1 MWYVIQVRTGSEENI
16 QVQCQRNIQGDIL
29 EGCFIPYYEE
39 KRSIQGEWK
48 TQRKVLFPGYVF
60 LDSDKL
66 TQLYMDLKQVSGLTK
81 LLKTGD
87 EVIPLSKEEVG
98 FLQNFG
104 GAEQV
109 VVMSEGVIE
118 NSKVRVISGPL
129 VGKEGFIKRID
140 RHKRKAFLEME
151 MFGRVQKV
159 QVGLEI
165 ISKI

>member
-87 EVIPLSKEEVG
+87 EVMKNYEVT
-98 FLQNFG
+98 LVAHRAS
-104 GAEQV
+104 AER
-109 VVMSEGVIE
+109 S
-118 NSKVRVISGPL
+118 RL
-129 VGKEGFIKRID
+129 W
-140 RHKRKAFLEME
+140 
-151 MFGRVQKV
+151 
-159 QVGLEI
+159 
-165 ISKI
+165 

>member
-1 MWYVIQVRTGSEENI
+1 MWYAIQTISGSEEETVENI
-16 QVQCQRNIQGDIL
+16 RKMVDREVCEDCFLLKREAVWRIQGACRVHI
-29 EGCFIPYYEE
+29 E
-39 KRSIQGEWK
+39 R
-48 TQRKVLFPGYVF
+48 LFPGYVF

-98 FLQNFG
+98 FLQSFG

>member
-98 FLQNFG
+98 FLQSFG

-109 VVMSEGVIE
+109 VVMSEGVCLCV
-118 NSKVRVISGPL
+118 SVCKVLQHVSVEL
-129 VGKEGFIKRID
+129 YAD
-140 RHKRKAFLEME
+140 RDFCMNA
-151 MFGRVQKV
+151 
-159 QVGLEI
+159 
-165 ISKI
+165 

>member
-16 QVQCQRNIQGDIL
+16 QIQCQRNIPGDIL
-29 EGCFIPYYEE
+29 EGCFIPCYEE
-39 KRSIQGEWK
+39 KRRIQGEWK
-48 TQRKVLFPGYVF
+48 TQRKILFPGYVF

-66 TQLYMDLKQVSGLTK
+66 TQLYMDLKQISGLTK

-87 EVIPLSKEEVG
+87 EVIPLTEEEVG
-98 FLQNFG
+98 FLQSFG
-104 GAEQV
+104 GEEQV
-109 VVMSEGVIE
+109 VVMSEGIIE
-118 NSKVRVISGPL
+118 NSKVKVTSGPL

-159 QVGLEI
+159 EVGLEI
-165 ISKI
+165 VEKE